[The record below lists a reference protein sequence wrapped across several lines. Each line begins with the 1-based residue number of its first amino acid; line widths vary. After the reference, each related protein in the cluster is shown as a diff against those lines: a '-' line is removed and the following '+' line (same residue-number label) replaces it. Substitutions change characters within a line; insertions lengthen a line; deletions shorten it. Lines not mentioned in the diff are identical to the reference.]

1 MRAFILLAVLAV
13 AYCERIKGTYETPD
27 YAAFKA
33 KWGKNYSAEEHD
45 AHMAAYL
52 KKVEFINNHNAEYD
66 QGKHT
71 FWCGV
76 NEWSD
81 LTAEEEEARLGV
93 KGQDPY
99 TGPRKEATGI
109 PTADSVDWVAQGKV
123 GPIRNQAQCG
133 SCWAFSVVCALEG
146 AAAIASGAGVVD
158 TSEQHLVSCDPYTSG
173 CNGGWPYLSYDYIC
187 TDRTTKGLDTEAS
200 YPYTSGGGNT
210 GTCNNAIVDDDQN
223 IAATCSGKVIVGT
236 SEAALEEAV
245 ALGPVSICLTVSSAW
260 SSYSGGIFD
269 DPTCGQSVNHAV
281 TAVGY
286 DKSAGYWLVR
296 NSWGGSWGEGGYIK
310 MVKNKNMCNMLSHS
324 VYPTGASQ

>member
-1 MRAFILLAVLAV
+1 MRAFILLAVLAF
-13 AYCERIKGTYETPD
+13 AYGERIKGTFESPD

-33 KWGKNYSAEEHD
+33 KFGKNYSAEEHD

-81 LTAEEEEARLGV
+81 LTEEEEAARNSIR
-93 KGQDPY
+93 GQDPY
-99 TGPRKEATGI
+99 TGPRKQASGI
-109 PTADSVDWVAQGKV
+109 AVPDSVNWVDQGKV
-123 GPIRNQAQCG
+123 GPIRNQGQCG

-146 AAAIASGAGVVD
+146 AAAIANGAGVVD
-158 TSEQHLVSCDPYTSG
+158 GSEQHLVSCDPYTSG

-187 TDRTTKGLDTEAS
+187 SDRPSKGIDTEQS
-200 YPYTSGGGNT
+200 YPYTAQT

-223 IAATCSGKVIVGT
+223 IAATCSGKNILAADE
-236 SEAALEEAV
+236 SALEEAV
-245 ALGPVSICLTVSSAW
+245 AIGPVSICLTVSSAW

-269 DPTCGQSVNHAV
+269 DPSCGQSVNHAV

-296 NSWGGSWGEGGYIK
+296 NSWGGSWGEAGYIK
-310 MVKNKNMCNMLSHS
+310 MVKNKNMCNMLSHC
-324 VYPTGASQ
+324 VYPTGAR